1 VTYKQLTKSDTWD
14 QLTVDEKRFVR
25 SNFEE
30 PRNTSRGVR
39 VNHILLRAA
48 GKAAT
53 ASMINPNPTKQQMKT
68 QSTTTAYSPSPAPA
82 AQAIQIHPITITTKG
97 GPMKLL
103 ISSADSV
110 ELSGQ
115 TKASGALV
123 AFTLILKKLSGVW
136 DAAELA
142 EAKKFLGAEIE
153 AFSEWAAAHP
163 RVFALADK
171 ISEQNAQDQDT
182 TKNKN

>member
-1 VTYKQLTKSDTWD
+1 MNYKQLTKTDTWG
-14 QLTVDEKRFVR
+14 QLTIDEKRFVR
-25 SNFEE
+25 RNFEE
-30 PRNTSRGVR
+30 PRSTSRGVR

-53 ASMINPNPTKQQMKT
+53 ASMINPNLTKQQMKT
-68 QSTTTAYSPSPAPA
+68 QTSTTAYSPAPA
-82 AQAIQIHPITITTKG
+82 AQAIQIHSITILTKS

-110 ELSGQ
+110 ELSGR
-115 TKASGALV
+115 TNASGALV

-163 RVFALADK
+163 RVFALVDK
-171 ISEQNAQDQDT
+171 ISEQN
-182 TKNKN
+182 TKTGILPKK